1 MTIQRFH
8 PSATLAPFVRAFI
21 IIASDLET
29 YNKTIPDTT
38 MVMSFRYKGNVT
50 RIEGEKRET
59 LFSSN
64 VAGLR
69 KTVRH
74 FRYEKNT
81 GNLLVIFK
89 EGGFN
94 AFSGIPAHELFG
106 LNVEAGNFFQ
116 STELDEILE
125 RLHTA
130 PSNDV
135 RVQIMESVL
144 SSRLITRKP
153 DLMVKNAIQ
162 IIQNHIGIIRI
173 KDLAAALSSSQDSF
187 EKRFRAQV
195 GCSPKQFASI
205 VRLRNLINNF
215 QSFSSLTESAYAA
228 GYFDQSHFIKDFRL
242 FTGQA
247 PKDFFKSAAY
257 W

>member
-1 MTIQRFH
+1 MTIQKFQ
-8 PSATLAPFVRAFI
+8 PSAVLAPFVSALI
-21 IIASDLET
+21 IIESELEAL
-29 YNKTIPDTT
+29 NKTIPDTT
-38 MVMSFRYKGNVT
+38 MVMSFRYKGNVM
-50 RIEGEKRET
+50 RMEGERPET

-64 VAGLR
+64 VAGIR

-74 FRYEKNT
+74 FHYDNNT

-89 EGGFN
+89 AGGFN

-116 STELDEILE
+116 PTELDEILE
-125 RLHTA
+125 RLHAA

-135 RVQIMESVL
+135 RVQIIESIL
-144 SSRLITRKP
+144 TNRLIIRKP
-153 DLMVKNAIQ
+153 DLMVKKAIQ
-162 IIQNHIGIIRI
+162 IIQSHIGMIRI
-173 KDLAAALSSSQDSF
+173 KDLAATLSSSQDSF

-205 VRLRNLINNF
+205 VRLRNVINNF
-215 QSFSSLTESAYAA
+215 QSFSSLTELAYAA

-247 PKDFFKSAAY
+247 PKDFFKSSGY